1 MRAFFRLAV
10 VNLLVLLGLVLGF
23 NLLAAVVLDVN
34 RMMERRAGAADG
46 RLALPIFDDDRAT
59 AAAAFADLSQIRFD
73 YKPFLEWAPAPFDGK
88 VTKIGADG
96 LRAVPGGGTAGEPV
110 RLFGGSTMWGTGV
123 SDAQTIPGQVALLLP
138 GRPVVNHAQS
148 GYVSRQG
155 LEALV
160 NLVNQGKPVGT
171 VIFYDGVNDV
181 FVGCSSAISVNGH
194 IQEPRM
200 RAAIDAGG
208 VERSWLRDL
217 LFGASLPFARR
228 VVDKLAFE
236 LGGAPI
242 LDTGPQGAP
251 SRCRDNAAE
260 AERIAD
266 TLIANW
272 RLAARMTRD
281 AGGSFLAVLQP
292 VAYQG
297 KPSIAH
303 LTLEPGM
310 GQDYAAVYPVLQ
322 RKLASMTDFTV
333 VDLSAMYD
341 GPAAH
346 YMDWAHVNAAG
357 NAKMA
362 EAIVAAAR
370 GKGLLP

>member
-1 MRAFFRLAV
+1 MRALLRLIV
-10 VNLLVLLGLVLGF
+10 VNFLVLIGLVLGI

-46 RLALPIFDDDRAT
+46 RLALPVFNDDRAT

-73 YKPFLEWAPAPFDGK
+73 YKPFLEWAPAPFNGQ

-96 LRAVPGGGTAGEPV
+96 LRAVSGGGNGESV

-123 SDAQTIPGQVALLLP
+123 SDAQTIPGQVARLLP
-138 GRPVVNHAQS
+138 GRAVVNHAQS

-160 NLVNQGKPVGT
+160 NLVNQGQPLGT

-181 FVGCSSAISVNGH
+181 FVGCSTAISVNGH

-251 SRCRDNAAE
+251 SRCRDNPAE

-266 TLIANW
+266 TQIANW
-272 RLAARMTRD
+272 RLAARMTAD
-281 AGGSFLAVLQP
+281 AGGRFLAVLQP

-297 KPSIAH
+297 SPNIAH
-303 LTLEPGM
+303 LALEPGM
-310 GQDYAAVYPVLQ
+310 GQDYVAVYPILR
-322 RKLASMTDFTV
+322 RKLAGVTDFAV
-333 VDLSAMYD
+333 VDLSAIYD
-341 GPAAH
+341 GATAH

-362 EAIVAAAR
+362 DAIVAAAR